1 MLIPVIVIEIKRKI
15 LFIEAYYVQLVDM
28 YNATYLIL

>member
-15 LFIEAYYVQLVDM
+15 LFTEVYYVQLVDM